1 MYVVGKD
8 SAVVALDAATGR
20 QIWSRPMEG
29 TPTNRGFNYWENHD
43 RSDRRLIFAVNNYL
57 QELNAQ
63 TGEQINTFGIAGK
76 VDLREG
82 LGRSI
87 ESIDTIQS
95 GTPGRVFENLVI
107 LGSATGELYE
117 SPPGDIRAYDV
128 LSGKQVWV
136 FHTVPHPG
144 EYGYETWPKMRGNI
158 SAEQTIGERC
168 L

>member
-87 ESIDTIQS
+87 ESIDTIHLAHRDVS
-95 GTPGRVFENLVI
+95 SRTWSSWVRRRVSCTNR
-107 LGSATGELYE
+107 
-117 SPPGDIRAYDV
+117 P
-128 LSGKQVWV
+128 W
-136 FHTVPHPG
+136 
-144 EYGYETWPKMRGNI
+144 
-158 SAEQTIGERC
+158 
-168 L
+168 